1 MNPTKWWHY
10 LLLAITVGGLSIIA
24 LVAIAAALIYPAL
37 PSLDTLTDYQPK
49 LPLRVYSED
58 GYLISEFGEEH
69 RAYVK
74 IEDVPQNMK
83 NAVIAIED
91 RRFYQHNGVDLQGV
105 LRAAV
110 TNLLGGAKEGAS
122 TITMQVARNFFLSSE
137 RNFKRKINEALLAIK
152 IEHSLSKEKILELYV
167 NQIYLGQRA
176 YGFAAAAQVYYGKPL
191 DKLSLAETAL
201 LAGLPKAPSAYNP
214 YVNPKRAITR
224 QKQVLHDM
232 YRYGLIEEKAY
243 QAALKQPLHFKASKE
258 SRDLAA
264 DYVAEIVRANLYE
277 KYQEGI
283 YNSGLK
289 VYTTIRK
296 ANQEAANAAVRAGVL
311 DYDIRHGYRGPEK
324 LLNIAGLADAER
336 KAAIENVL
344 DETEEFNGYLP
355 AVIIK
360 ITPKAVRAQIRS
372 GDEIEIVGNGL
383 LFAEKALYGK
393 DPSKRALK
401 IGALIRV
408 LKQNDSWHIVQLPQ
422 VEAAL
427 VALDPENGAVRA
439 LVGGFDFNRNKFN
452 HVTQAWRQP
461 GSGFKPFIYSA
472 ALEKGY
478 TPASIVEDAP
488 LNLTAAQTGSKEWSP
503 QNYENTF
510 EGPINLR
517 QALAHSV
524 NLVAIRVLQ
533 SIGVSYAQDYIT
545 RFGFAAKDH
554 PPYLTMALGAG
565 STTPWK
571 MATAYAVFAN
581 GGYLIEPNIIAK
593 IVDKDGKVLSE
604 TKTAHAGI
612 DAPRVIDSR
621 NAFIMNSML
630 QEVVR
635 HGTATQALQLGRTD
649 LAGKTGTTNDHID
662 AWFNGYTPKQVA
674 VAWVGFDKPET
685 LGRSET
691 GAAAALPIWIKYMA
705 TALRGVPEVEM
716 PVPDGVTAI
725 KINRTTGM
733 RADTDESAV
742 YEYFYQEMPP
752 PGAVATQASNAPSV
766 ADTLLGQ
773 AQHILQPEARPP
785 VKP

>member
-1 MNPTKWWHY
+1 M
-10 LLLAITVGGLSIIA
+10 
-24 LVAIAAALIYPAL
+24 
-37 PSLDTLTDYQPK
+37 
-49 LPLRVYSED
+49 
-58 GYLISEFGEEH
+58 
-69 RAYVK
+69 
-74 IEDVPQNMK
+74 
-83 NAVIAIED
+83 
-91 RRFYQHNGVDLQGV
+91 
-105 LRAAV
+105 
-110 TNLLGGAKEGAS
+110 
-122 TITMQVARNFFLSSE
+122 
-137 RNFKRKINEALLAIK
+137 
-152 IEHSLSKEKILELYV
+152 
-167 NQIYLGQRA
+167 
-176 YGFAAAAQVYYGKPL
+176 
-191 DKLSLAETAL
+191 
-201 LAGLPKAPSAYNP
+201 
-214 YVNPKRAITR
+214 
-224 QKQVLHDM
+224 
-232 YRYGLIEEKAY
+232 
-243 QAALKQPLHFKASKE
+243 
-258 SRDLAA
+258 
-264 DYVAEIVRANLYE
+264 
-277 KYQEGI
+277 
-283 YNSGLK
+283 
-289 VYTTIRK
+289 
-296 ANQEAANAAVRAGVL
+296 
-311 DYDIRHGYRGPEK
+311 
-324 LLNIAGLADAER
+324 
-336 KAAIENVL
+336 
-344 DETEEFNGYLP
+344 
-355 AVIIK
+355 
-360 ITPKAVRAQIRS
+360 
-372 GDEIEIVGNGL
+372 
-383 LFAEKALYGK
+383 
-393 DPSKRALK
+393 
-401 IGALIRV
+401 
-408 LKQNDSWHIVQLPQ
+408 
-422 VEAAL
+422 
-427 VALDPENGAVRA
+427 
-439 LVGGFDFNRNKFN
+439 
-452 HVTQAWRQP
+452 
-461 GSGFKPFIYSA
+461 
-472 ALEKGY
+472 
-478 TPASIVEDAP
+478 EDAP

-604 TKTAHAGI
+604 TKTVHAGI

-635 HGTATQALQLGRTD
+635 HGTATQALQLGRAD

-733 RADTDESAV
+733 RADSDESAV